1 MDESKFVVLSLE
13 AYGALIERAVR
24 AECAASEN
32 RQDKWRLEARVKCLE
47 NELSELRG
55 GTANGKL

>member
-32 RQDKWRLEARVKCLE
+32 RQEKWRLDARVKCLE
-47 NELSELRG
+47 NELKEKEN
-55 GTANGKL
+55 A

>member
-13 AYGALIERAVR
+13 TYAALIERAVR

-32 RQDKWRLEARVKCLE
+32 RQEKWRLDARVKVLE
-47 NELSELRG
+47 NELNEIRG
-55 GTANGKL
+55 GEKE

>member
-1 MDESKFVVLSLE
+1 MDETKFVVLSLE

-32 RQDKWRLEARVKCLE
+32 RQEKWRLDARVKVLE
-47 NELSELRG
+47 NELKELRG
-55 GTANGKL
+55 GTSDG

>member
-1 MDESKFVVLSLE
+1 MEESKFVVLSLE

-32 RQDKWRLEARVKCLE
+32 RQEKWRLDVRVKCLE
-47 NELSELRG
+47 NELNELRG
-55 GTANGKL
+55 GTSDG